1 MRPMET
7 VAILQQQDDDGCSCC
22 TFILLIL
29 SYIGIVVL
37 FPLTIC
43 KMVVQV
49 MVRLYFSID

>member
-1 MRPMET
+1 MET
-7 VAILQQQDDDGCSCC
+7 VAILQQQDDDDGCSCC

>member
-1 MRPMET
+1 MET